1 MKSQNQLAR
10 NKRRLAIFL
19 LKQSARGEIVKL
31 NLRNLLKDIY
41 DETGE
46 IFAKTDYGIVFQSFV
61 IIDGDEVCSPQ
72 DPINGCGDGFDTNSG
87 LCSSTHHKPAAPIL
101 IPASIEKYPSDFNPF
116 PNNIHTVS
124 SVLPTLKYIR
134 GIKKK
139 IIVKFR
145 RDIGDPSIQKL
156 WPKNIKFTRF
166 IVKNVKND
174 KSNDGICDVIK

>member
-1 MKSQNQLAR
+1 MKSQNQLSR

-61 IIDGDEVCSPQ
+61 IIDSDEVCSPK

-87 LCSSTHHKPAAPIL
+87 VCSSTYHKPAAPIL
-101 IPASIEKYPSDFNPF
+101 IPATIEKYPHDFNPF

-139 IIVKFR
+139 IIIKFR
-145 RDIGDPSIQKL
+145 RDIGDPSIQQL
-156 WPKNIKFTRF
+156 WPQNIIFTRF
-166 IVKNVKND
+166 IVKNVKNE
-174 KSNDGICDVIK
+174 KLNDGICDVIK